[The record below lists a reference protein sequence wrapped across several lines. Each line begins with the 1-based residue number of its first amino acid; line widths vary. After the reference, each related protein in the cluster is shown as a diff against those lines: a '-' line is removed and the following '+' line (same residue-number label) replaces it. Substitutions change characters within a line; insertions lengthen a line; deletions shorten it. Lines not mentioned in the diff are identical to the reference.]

1 MRQLDEEAQSE
12 AKRRARNLVA
22 DALQRV
28 AASHAAE
35 TTSSLIELPSDDM
48 KGRIIGREG
57 RNIRTLE
64 HLTGVDVIVDDT
76 PQAVVLSSF
85 DPIRREIAK
94 ITLLKLVEDGRIQPA
109 RIEEMYYQSKTEIDE
124 HIQQAGEQAVFEAN
138 CGDFHEE
145 IVKLL
150 GRLNYRTSY
159 GQNVLKHTLEVVHL
173 AGLMAT
179 ELEANV
185 KTAKRAAMLHDVG
198 KALTHEVEGSHAA
211 ISTQYAKRYG
221 ETPGVIHA
229 VEAHHYEVQPQ
240 TVEAVLL
247 IAADAISGARPG
259 ARGDSL
265 ENYIKRLAALEE
277 LAAKKPGV
285 EKVYALQAGREI
297 RVIVKPGEINDDE
310 AALLSHEIARE
321 IENDLEYPGQIKVT
335 VIREFRRNV
344 EFAKYAAASAFARC
358 GGATTSRRSVPD
370 ERSRLGADQG
380 HARGARAG
388 GGALAGGGGRDRLQ
402 HLHDP
407 REAGSALRRAPRQRE
422 DAEGRRPR
430 QGDRRRRLLRGGAAR
445 AALRAL
451 PVRRRRLRPGHDPAP
466 RATGSAPAARRPAA
480 ASAPAR
486 SASSPARCR
495 CTANAASRPGC
506 RSRWA
511 ATRSART
518 ASCPPCAGARQSR
531 RPGEILAE
539 VTRLAAEGV
548 REITLLGQN
557 VNSWGRDLAPDVRTE
572 FGELLRACDAV
583 DGIERIRFTSPHPK
597 DFRRE
602 VIAAMADCDAGLRAR
617 APAAPVRA
625 RPGS

>member
-1 MRQLDEEAQSE
+1 MLVLAAILISVLITGVVVVFGLQLFGGTSVAEARREAETIRREAKVEAREDAVRVRGEVEREIAEMRARITKIEERVIAREDEVELRQKELSRREQGIADREVHVKELQDDLKEAKQRELTELERVAGMTVNEAKARLLEQSEELVRHDLARRVRQLDEEAQSE

-109 RIEEMYYQSKTEIDE
+109 RIEEMYYQSKTEIEE
-124 HIQQAGEQAVFEAN
+124 HILQAGEQAVFEAN
-138 CGDFHEE
+138 CGEFHEE

-173 AGLMAT
+173 VGLMAT
-179 ELEANV
+179 ELDANV
-185 KTAKRAAMLHDVG
+185 KTAKRAAILHDIG
-198 KALTHEVEGSHAA
+198 KAVTHEIEGSHAQ

-221 ETPGVIHA
+221 ESPGVIHA

-265 ENYIKRLAALEE
+265 ENYIKRLEALEG
-277 LAAKKPGV
+277 LAMKRNGV

-297 RVIVKPGEINDDE
+297 RVIVKPGEIDDDQ

-321 IENDLEYPGQIKVT
+321 IEHELEYPGQIKVT
-335 VIREFRRNV
+335 VIRESRAT
-344 EFAKYAAASAFARC
+344 EFAK
-358 GGATTSRRSVPD
+358 
-370 ERSRLGADQG
+370 
-380 HARGARAG
+380 
-388 GGALAGGGGRDRLQ
+388 
-402 HLHDP
+402 
-407 REAGSALRRAPRQRE
+407 
-422 DAEGRRPR
+422 
-430 QGDRRRRLLRGGAAR
+430 
-445 AALRAL
+445 
-451 PVRRRRLRPGHDPAP
+451 
-466 RATGSAPAARRPAA
+466 
-480 ASAPAR
+480 
-486 SASSPARCR
+486 
-495 CTANAASRPGC
+495 
-506 RSRWA
+506 
-511 ATRSART
+511 
-518 ASCPPCAGARQSR
+518 
-531 RPGEILAE
+531 
-539 VTRLAAEGV
+539 
-548 REITLLGQN
+548 
-557 VNSWGRDLAPDVRTE
+557 
-572 FGELLRACDAV
+572 
-583 DGIERIRFTSPHPK
+583 
-597 DFRRE
+597 
-602 VIAAMADCDAGLRAR
+602 
-617 APAAPVRA
+617 
-625 RPGS
+625 